1 MDLEAS
7 LLSEYL
13 KTVVAVV
20 LVIGMI
26 SVFFSK
32 DTISKY
38 VEILSG
44 IIVMAVLVFPL
55 INLERHNIDFEI
67 LDIETLELS
76 TNSYIMDEFEKELS
90 ENIKRK
96 LKNETDIN
104 FSVDVYAE
112 KDEDIIE
119 INKIEIAPF
128 SKEYAVIISEYLGI
142 SEGRIMQK

>member
-1 MDLEAS
+1 M
-7 LLSEYL
+7 SEYL